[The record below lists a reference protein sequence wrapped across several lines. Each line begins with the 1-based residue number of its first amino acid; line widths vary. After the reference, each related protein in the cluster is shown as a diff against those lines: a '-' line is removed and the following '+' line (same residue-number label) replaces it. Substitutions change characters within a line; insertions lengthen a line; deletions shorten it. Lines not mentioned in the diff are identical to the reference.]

1 MIWVTWRQHRTLLVA
16 SGGLVALMLAFLF
29 VTGLGIS
36 HTFHATGLATCLAVP
51 TRDCGELASAFSD
64 RYSSLGFLVPLF
76 MVLPALLGIFWGAPL
91 VAREVEQGTYRLAWT
106 QSVTRSRW
114 IWTKLAVLCAATAAG
129 AALFSLVLSW
139 WSRPLVLA
147 SDNRFDPGIFDL
159 RGFVPIAYALF
170 ALALGIA
177 AGALIRRLVPA
188 MLATVT
194 GYTLVRFFI
203 AAFARPHYMATR
215 VQSSSFFG
223 LVAPGPRI
231 GDWVISRTTVD
242 AMGNVLGSGRGL
254 DLNVLSAR
262 CPGLIPSP
270 GNLPDRD
277 VVAACAQ
284 RIGIHLRVVYQPGT
298 RYWPFQGIESAIFV
312 ALAVG
317 LLALS
322 VWLVKRKVS

>member
-16 SGGLVALMLAFLF
+16 SGGLLALMLAVLF

-36 HTFHATGLATCLAVP
+36 HTFHASGLATCLAVP
-51 TRDCGELASAFSD
+51 TRDCGDLASAFSD
-64 RYSSLGFLVPLF
+64 RYSSLSFLVPLF
-76 MVLPALLGIFWGAPL
+76 LVLPALIGIFWGAPL
-91 VAREVEQGTYRLAWT
+91 VAREVEQGTHRLAWT
-106 QSVTRSRW
+106 QTVTRSRW
-114 IWTKLAVLCAATAAG
+114 IGTKLAVLFAATAAG
-129 AALFSLVLSW
+129 AALFTLVLSW

-147 SDNRFDPGIFDL
+147 SDNRFEPGIFDL

-215 VQSSSFFG
+215 VWNSSFFG
-223 LVAPGPRI
+223 IEPGARA
-231 GDWVISRTTVD
+231 GDWVLSRTTVD
-242 AMGNVLGSGRGL
+242 GMGNVLGAGHEL
-254 DLNVLSAR
+254 NLNVLIAR

-270 GNLPDRD
+270 GSFPDKD
-277 VVAACAQ
+277 ATAACAQ
-284 RIGIHLRVVYQPGT
+284 RIGLHIQAVYQPGS
-298 RYWPFQGIESAIFV
+298 RFWAFQGIESAIFV